1 MKKSTPY
8 ADIIRAARTPEPT
21 IDGNPETSESASM
34 TSSDPEEIIADSV
47 TTTDNVT
54 TADSVT
60 IADSVTVADSVTTA
74 FPESETPEN
83 PEIVDSAPPS
93 PTPQDAVNLT
103 IKVTKNLRRHWLI
116 EARRQDTSLTA
127 AIIEALNA
135 RFGAP

>member
-83 PEIVDSAPPS
+83 PDIVDSAPPS

>member
-47 TTTDNVT
+47 TTTDSVT

-83 PEIVDSAPPS
+83 PDIVDSAPPS